1 MDTLKDIKLQIKD
14 LKGHM
19 NKMLSYRAV
28 SNEITLG
35 FLDGCEELH
44 EQEMNKLKLKLRLLT
59 PPKEG
64 QSNGLLTSNDIAMAK
79 LQPISNYLKV
89 GPSHKTH
96 CLFHGEDKN
105 PSLHIYPDGYHCF
118 SCGAHGTVIDVI
130 MKLRNCSF
138 TAAVRFLLGK

>member
-1 MDTLKDIKLQIKD
+1 MDTLKDIKLQIRH

-19 NKMLSYRAV
+19 NKMLSYRAI
-28 SNEITLG
+28 SNEITRG

-44 EQEMNKLKLKLRLLT
+44 EQELNRLKLKQRLLT
-59 PPKEG
+59 PVKEG
-64 QSNGLLTSNDIAMAK
+64 QSNGLLTPNEIAMAK
-79 LQPISNYLKV
+79 FIPISNFLKV

-118 SCGAHGTVIDVI
+118 TCGAHGTVIDVI
-130 MKLRNCSF
+130 MKLKNVSF
-138 TAAVRFLLGK
+138 TSAVKFLINK